1 MSKAKRSTKRPPRS
15 GGVWGLVLALSVS
28 TMAGIGL
35 AQWQPGW
42 FTPFLPS
49 GIPDRGK
56 KFVLVTDRLFLPV
69 TATLRPEMFPLLD
82 NIAQNLPADRR
93 RHIRIVSYARS
104 GEESI
109 NLSYRRALAVE
120 AYLKQKAGNDRYYW
134 FASGVYSPVV
144 PDDRIEV
151 IIH

>member
-1 MSKAKRSTKRPPRS
+1 MSKAKRNTKRPPRS
-15 GGVWGLVLALSVS
+15 GGVWGLVLALIVS
-28 TMAGIGL
+28 TIAGIGL

-82 NIAQNLPADRR
+82 NIAQNFPADRS

-120 AYLKQKAGNDRYYW
+120 AYLKQKVGNDRYYW
-134 FASGVYSPVV
+134 FASGVYSPAV